1 MALPKVFSDTASI
14 FLIVVDLTPCLK
26 GGIRHYLHLNEAHD
40 AKLCIIPLLAE
51 EGGELRR
58 ILQELAEAMISSGL
72 EEGHS
77 SQAVAMVL
85 IFFISTE
92 SFNVRVR

>member
-1 MALPKVFSDTASI
+1 
-14 FLIVVDLTPCLK
+14 
-26 GGIRHYLHLNEAHD
+26 
-40 AKLCIIPLLAE
+40 
-51 EGGELRR
+51 
-58 ILQELAEAMISSGL
+58 MISSGL